1 MQAFGKLMPF
11 KKKLTYVVGILFAL
25 VFLSGINIAMPTT
38 IKVKDAETGKPASG
52 AHVVTYLAIRGGF
65 HNFDDGQSLSQG
77 AITND
82 QGEAHFGLDFT
93 WVFLNRFQDYNSR
106 IVVYKP
112 QHAPH
117 IAMDAFDIH
126 SALVT
131 YAEPKNLEFT
141 LNLYSLNPNKKNN
154 EMTSLQSQFGYMCTK
169 KEVCRKFKEAF
180 YIEYYEFARN
190 YLPSN

>member
-1 MQAFGKLMPF
+1 MSF
-11 KKKLTYVVGILFAL
+11 KKKFAYVAGTLAVL

-38 IKVKDAETGKPASG
+38 IKVKDAETGKPVSG
-52 AHVVTYLAIRGGF
+52 AHVVTYLAIRGGL

-117 IAMDAFDIH
+117 IVMDAFNLH

-141 LNLYSLNPNKKNN
+141 LNPYSLDNKNKYFEINSIN
-154 EMTSLQSQFGYMCTK
+154 SQLSRICTNR
-169 KEVCRKFKEAF
+169 EACRKLNEAF
-180 YIEYYEFARN
+180 SVEYSQYWQKN
-190 YLPSN
+190 PLPFN